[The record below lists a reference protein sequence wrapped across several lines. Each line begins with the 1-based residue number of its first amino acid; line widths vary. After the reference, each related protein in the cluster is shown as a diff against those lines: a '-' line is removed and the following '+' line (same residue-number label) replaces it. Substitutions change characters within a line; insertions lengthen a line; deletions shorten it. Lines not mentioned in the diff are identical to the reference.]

1 MKRCSVLLSCCL
13 VAWSVAA
20 QPTAPAASHPTPP
33 VSTSLVVNE
42 PLAQR
47 LLDEFGVEL
56 QSLNLTAS
64 GFMVDLRYRV
74 KDAQKA
80 RKIAEREIR
89 PFLIKVA
96 SNDRFYVP
104 QAPKVGQLRQTVNS
118 KQVLQVDRVYF
129 LMFANPDRRIEAGDK
144 VRLQLGDTTIDNLE
158 VAR

>member
-1 MKRCSVLLSCCL
+1 MASRIVLEI
-13 VAWSVAA
+13 
-20 QPTAPAASHPTPP
+20 TER
-33 VSTSLVVNE
+33 TSLD
-42 PLAQR
+42 AI
-47 LLDEFGVEL
+47 
-56 QSLNLTAS
+56 
-64 GFMVDLRYRV
+64 VDLRYRV

-144 VRLQLGDTTIDNLE
+144 VRLQLGDTTIDDLE

>member
-13 VAWSVAA
+13 AAWSVAA
-20 QPTAPAASHPTPP
+20 QPAAPTAPRPTPP
-33 VSTSLVVNE
+33 ISAPLVLNE
-42 PLAQR
+42 SLAQR
-47 LLDEFGVEL
+47 LLEEFGVEL

-144 VRLQLGDTTIDNLE
+144 VRLQLGDTTIDDLE